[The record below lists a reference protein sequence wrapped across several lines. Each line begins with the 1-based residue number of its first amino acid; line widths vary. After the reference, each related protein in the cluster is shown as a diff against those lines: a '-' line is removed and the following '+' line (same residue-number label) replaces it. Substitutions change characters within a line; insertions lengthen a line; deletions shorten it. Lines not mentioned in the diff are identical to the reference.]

1 MLAGERSGLLI
12 KVLKDK
18 KILLC
23 VTGGIAAYKACSL
36 VGYFV
41 KNGADVKVIMSKAAT
56 EFVGPLTFQAL
67 TNHAVYI
74 DMFEIINKEE
84 VEHISLATWCD
95 VAVIAPATANTIG
108 KIAGGIADNLLT
120 TVIAALPQKKKVVI
134 APAMNKEMW
143 NNPITQDNIKKLKK
157 YSRYIFVEPRKGMLA
172 CRVEGAGKIADT
184 ETIVETVKKAL
195 K

>member
-1 MLAGERSGLLI
+1 MKNR
-12 KVLKDK
+12 

-36 VGYFV
+36 AGYFI
-41 KNGADVKVIMSKAAT
+41 KEGADVKVIMSEAAT
-56 EFVGPLTFQAL
+56 RFVGPLTFQAL
-67 TNHAVYI
+67 TNHAVYT

-95 VAVIAPATANTIG
+95 VAVIAPVTASTIG
-108 KIAGGIADNLLT
+108 KMASGICDNLLT
-120 TVIAALPQKKKVVI
+120 TVIAALPQKKNVVL

-143 NNPITQDNIKKLKK
+143 NNPITQENIKKLKK
-157 YSRYIFVEPRKGMLA
+157 YGRYVFAEPRKGILA
-172 CRVEGAGKIADT
+172 CRVEGDGKIAST
-184 ETIVETVKKAL
+184 EEIVALVKKSI

>member
-1 MLAGERSGLLI
+1 MKG
-12 KVLKDK
+12 K

-36 VGYFV
+36 VGYFL
-41 KNGADVKVIMSKAAT
+41 KEGADVKVVMSEAAT
-56 EFVGPLTFQAL
+56 HFIGPLTFQAL
-67 TNHAVYI
+67 TNHAVYT

-95 VAVIAPATANTIG
+95 IAVIAPATASTIG
-108 KIAGGIADNLLT
+108 KIVNGISDNLLT
-120 TVIAALPQKKKVVI
+120 TVIAALPQKKNVVI

-143 NNPITQDNIKKLKK
+143 NNPITQDNIKRLKK
-157 YSRYIFVEPRKGMLA
+157 YGRYIFVEPRKGMLA
-172 CRVEGAGKIADT
+172 CRVEGSGKIADT
-184 ETIVETVKKAL
+184 EVIMETIKKAI